1 MTKLNFTALLCF
13 NANLPTKPYCSQDL
27 THLSIRPKAVALQ
40 YPYIQV
46 NDPFNVGC
54 LPFDLDLGWDS
65 ANSWNHTDSTDPN
78 LIVQNSEN
86 GHCHYLYFLKT
97 PVWCRHSGRDAPEAY
112 LNAIRAAMTA
122 KLHADHRYA
131 GLICKNPFNSQWR
144 TLELHHSL
152 FSLDDLAKNLDLS
165 QKTEPRT
172 ARQLENVTLNGR
184 NDRLFTLLRFFAY
197 SQVQQCRD
205 KIASLG
211 RQQAF
216 ALWNKYIHHEADNIN
231 REFPNGL
238 ALNEVRSTAKSVSQ
252 WVWKHYHPSE
262 KCNRGKLGF
271 GITRHNFNFDVPRLA
286 LEEIKHRQRLSAE
299 ATNEARKAATEAK
312 IKQAIEQLQ
321 AANQKVTRAAV
332 AKMTGLD
339 RTKLSLN
346 YGDLFN

>member
-1 MTKLNFTALLCF
+1 MTNLNFTALLCF
-13 NANLPTKPYCSQDL
+13 NANLPIKPYCSQDL

-40 YPYIQV
+40 YPYIQA

-65 ANSWNHTDSTDPN
+65 ANSWNHTDSTEPN

-165 QKTEPRT
+165 QKPEPRT
-172 ARQLENVTLNGR
+172 ARQLENVTINGR
-184 NDRLFTLLRFFAY
+184 NDRLFTMLRFFAY
-197 SQVQQCRD
+197 SQVPQYRD

-262 KCNRGKLGF
+262 KCQRGKLGF
-271 GITRHNFNFDVPRLA
+271 GITRHNFNFDVPL
-286 LEEIKHRQRLSAE
+286 LTEEEIKRRRQLAAE
-299 ATNEARKAATEAK
+299 ATNDARKAATEAK
-312 IKQAIEQLQ
+312 IKQAIEQLRV
-321 AANQKVTRAAV
+321 ANQKVTRAAV

-346 YGDLFN
+346 YSDLFD